1 MIRRSTARWQGN
13 GPQGKGV
20 LSTQSGVFHDQPYSF
35 STRFESED
43 GKAGTNPEELL
54 GAAHAGCFAMALSF
68 VLSEKGHVPDE
79 LRVTASVEL
88 AKVEG
93 GFAIKTIGLDLEGR
107 VPGVDNA
114 AFQAA
119 AETAKKT
126 CPLSKALAATPITL
140 TAKLL

>member
-1 MIRRSTARWQGN
+1 
-13 GPQGKGV
+13 
-20 LSTQSGVFHDQPYSF
+20 
-35 STRFESED
+35 
-43 GKAGTNPEELL
+43 
-54 GAAHAGCFAMALSF
+54 LSF

-88 AKVEG
+88 GKVEG

-107 VPGVDNA
+107 VPGIDNA

-126 CPLSKALAATPITL
+126 CPLSTALAATPITL
-140 TAKLL
+140 AAKLL